1 MGASC
6 VFQICIRIIIAQ
18 PGPKWYQIALL
29 SSFFG
34 RYLLVFLAFC
44 ARKCYNKNTYLHL
57 RPILFRT
64 WPGKHDKELI
74 FMQQKL
80 ITFAVPCYNS
90 AAYMRHCIET
100 LLSAGEQAE
109 IILVDDGSVKDETPA
124 ICDEYAA
131 KYPTIVKAIHQE
143 NGGHGEGVNQGIRN
157 ATGLYYKVVD
167 SDDWLDTD
175 ALQKVLSR
183 LHTLVTRGT
192 APDLMICNYVY
203 EHTEDGT
210 SHTVRYT
217 NVFPQ
222 ERLFTWMHV
231 GHFRPDQ
238 NLLMHSVMYRT
249 EVLRKC
255 GMVLPKHTFYVDNIF
270 VYQPLPFVKTMYYMD
285 LDLYRY
291 FIGRADQSVNE
302 SVMVKR
308 VDQQLRVTRHMIDCQ
323 DLDALKDEKKL
334 RTYMLHYLS
343 MMMALRAYM
352 LHYLSM
358 MMAVSDIF
366 LLLDGSAEAKEK
378 QKGLW
383 QYLREHT
390 SAAVYRSIR
399 FGFGGVTNLPFP
411 KGDAI
416 VVGGYRIARKIFKFN

>member
-1 MGASC
+1 
-6 VFQICIRIIIAQ
+6 
-18 PGPKWYQIALL
+18 
-29 SSFFG
+29 
-34 RYLLVFLAFC
+34 
-44 ARKCYNKNTYLHL
+44 
-57 RPILFRT
+57 
-64 WPGKHDKELI
+64 
-74 FMQQKL
+74 MQQKL

-175 ALQKVLSR
+175 ALKKVLSR

-238 NLLMHSVMYRT
+238 NLLMHSVLYRT
-249 EVLRKC
+249 EVLRQC

-302 SVMVKR
+302 KVMVGR
-308 VDQQLRVTRHMIDCQ
+308 VDQQVRVTKLMIDAH
-323 DLDALKDEKKL
+323 DLRQVKARIPKL
-334 RTYMLHYLS
+334 ARYMTNYLS
-343 MMMALRAYM
+343 MMMTISSLFLYIAGTPEAL
-352 LHYLSM
+352 
-358 MMAVSDIF
+358 
-366 LLLDGSAEAKEK
+366 GKKAE
-378 QKGLW
+378 LW
-383 QYLREHT
+383 EYLRT
-390 SAAVYRSIR
+390 VDSGLYRKMKYFALSAVATLPGYQGRKLSVKLYR
-399 FGFGGVTNLPFP
+399 L
-411 KGDAI
+411 
-416 VVGGYRIARKIFKFN
+416 ARKIYKFN